1 MVFQTLLLM
10 VAIGSTHI
18 LLVQDNSS
26 PQSEIDFTEL
36 DLTMEERAVFCCV
49 LFLEGKR
56 QEFDAQTV
64 VLPGDAKEDLIKQI
78 VYLDTNYHSGRITS
92 FLLSS
97 RPSKDLIT
105 WAVECSASCRN
116 YSLSLM
122 YLKLVSGESKSYRDI
137 STRLLTIAASYGEPE
152 LVLPLD
158 LDESVVS
165 SILNDDYVSKRATQ
179 IKLGAEISKSIGLN
193 RDWAEVIFGYRYD
206 SGDFVPKTEDELS
219 RLISGSDSVDQQFI
233 HRFLFSAYCVQEGDI
248 SVARKQFEILKELVN
263 SDDTLMRSRIPEMSF
278 LSSRLGDDSYLRS
291 HLESGRFQ
299 SSRFRLKLPALLA
312 AAAEREL
319 YEDIFELV
327 ELIGKLKHTEVK
339 A

>member
-1 MVFQTLLLM
+1 
-10 VAIGSTHI
+10 
-18 LLVQDNSS
+18 
-26 PQSEIDFTEL
+26 
-36 DLTMEERAVFCCV
+36 
-49 LFLEGKR
+49 
-56 QEFDAQTV
+56 
-64 VLPGDAKEDLIKQI
+64 
-78 VYLDTNYHSGRITS
+78 
-92 FLLSS
+92 
-97 RPSKDLIT
+97 
-105 WAVECSASCRN
+105 
-116 YSLSLM
+116 M

-339 A
+339 ALSNFGKFAESLHWEKLDGETRLRIATHTQWRKFCDAK